1 MKGIFSALLPIA
13 IQYDIS
19 FKDFW
24 DMTYREIEITIKAK
38 RNKRKI
44 ELQEQAM
51 MDYRLAD
58 LIGVSC
64 SRIMSSDV
72 KLPELNNAY
81 SFLFDEVPQEPK
93 KQSWEEQKRIL
104 MQYAGAHNKKRGG
117 N

>member
-1 MKGIFSALLPIA
+1 MKGIFNALLPIA

-24 DMTYREIEITIKAK
+24 DMTYGEIVLTINAK
-38 RNKRKI
+38 RDKRKQ

-72 KLPELNNAY
+72 KLPEFNNAY
-81 SFLFDEVPQEPK
+81 SFLFDEVTQEPK
-93 KQSWEEQKRIL
+93 KQSWEDQKRIL
-104 MQYAGAHNKKRGG
+104 MQYAEAHNEKRGG